1 MVACGVWVADGSA
14 VFQHGALTATF
25 KLHGTNKLTMDLDR
39 SASAITFLDIDMEI
53 TRAPLKPLYDAVL
66 AVFHG
71 PIVAKITA
79 EMNHALRYQVPMEVN
94 QLLAEVPSEVS
105 VSHWFP

>member
-1 MVACGVWVADGSA
+1 VFAVAEGSTL
-14 VFQHGALTATF
+14 FQRGALAANF
-25 KLHGTNKLTMDLDR
+25 KLLGTDTISMDLDR

-79 EMNHALRYQVPMEVN
+79 EMNHALRYQVPREVN
-94 QLLAEVPSEVS
+94 QLLAAVPSEVG
-105 VSHWFP
+105 VSKCSGSLRN